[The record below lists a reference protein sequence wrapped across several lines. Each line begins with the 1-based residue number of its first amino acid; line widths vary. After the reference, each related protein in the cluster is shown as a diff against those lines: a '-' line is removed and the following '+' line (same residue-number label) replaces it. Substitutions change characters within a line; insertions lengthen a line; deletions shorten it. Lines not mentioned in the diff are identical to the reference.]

1 MLTENEK
8 QEILNAYRKSPEAME
23 KLVDALLVLQTYDK
37 YDLDFIELL
46 KQMTP
51 EERKLILT
59 SLQQK
64 GHVKV

>member
-1 MLTENEK
+1 MLAENEK
-8 QEILNAYRKSPEAME
+8 QQILSAYHRSPEAME

-37 YDLDFIELL
+37 CDLALFELL

-59 SLQQK
+59 SIQQK
-64 GHVKV
+64 G